1 MGESWIKFVM
11 RIKDEM
17 NLKTLGEAMKEARIR
32 KSEWKKE
39 GKHDEGHKE
48 HKDKHTRKRR
58 SRRHH
63 KGGKKSRKN
72 HKK

>member
-11 RIKDEM
+11 RIKNEM
-17 NLKTLGEAMKEARIR
+17 KLKSLGEAMQQARLR

-39 GKHDEGHKE
+39 GKHDEGHKG
-48 HKDKHTRKRR
+48 KDKHTRKRR
-58 SRRHH
+58 SRRNH